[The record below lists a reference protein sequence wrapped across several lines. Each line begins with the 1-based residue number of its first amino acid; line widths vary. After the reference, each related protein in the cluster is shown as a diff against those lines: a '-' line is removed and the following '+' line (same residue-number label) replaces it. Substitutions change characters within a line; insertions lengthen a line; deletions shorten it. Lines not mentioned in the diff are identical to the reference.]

1 MYIKYKYIILTSCTS
16 RPSWVPQVGEGVL
29 VQAPMPGQG
38 CASALQDDLRSSFKA
53 LCAHIHHVL
62 HAPSRA
68 KVAGT
73 IGGRE
78 AGNFKTDRTLLQ
90 IFLL

>member
-62 HAPSRA
+62 HAPIRA
-68 KVAGT
+68 KVGAASRPSAHTNTTCCMRPAGP
-73 IGGRE
+73 R
-78 AGNFKTDRTLLQ
+78 
-90 IFLL
+90 

>member
-68 KVAGT
+68 KVGAASRPSAHTYTTCSTRPAGP
-73 IGGRE
+73 R
-78 AGNFKTDRTLLQ
+78 
-90 IFLL
+90 